1 VIRTTEPTDTRRAGL
16 ESRAARLI
24 LDRLDASDGP
34 LPHDIRQRLQ
44 FARGRA
50 LEAALAA
57 RRQTETA
64 RAPLPVAQGNGAA
77 ALGESGWWRLA
88 AFAPLVVLVCGLLLI
103 DESNRSQLIHAA
115 AEVDAVLLADELPP
129 AAYSD
134 PGFAEFLKR
143 TDP

>member
-1 VIRTTEPTDTRRAGL
+1 MIRTTEPTDTRRAGL

-57 RRQTETA
+57 RRQTA
-64 RAPLPVAQGNGAA
+64 RAHLPVAQGNGSI